1 MPVGQVYVAALQS
14 AIWLGVGDMAEITDV
29 VDRQAAAFR
38 NRDLDGFLACYSP
51 GVRIRDFDGNVIMAG
66 HEAIRGMYGP
76 LFRDSP
82 ELSVEILSRIAAGD
96 YVIDAEH
103 LSGFILA
110 GYPSEMQ
117 VAVIYRLRDGLIQ
130 DVVLLM

>member
-1 MPVGQVYVAALQS
+1 
-14 AIWLGVGDMAEITDV
+14 MAEIADV

-38 NRDLDGFLACYSP
+38 NRDLEGFLACYSP
-51 GVRIRDFDGNVIMAG
+51 GVKIRDFDGNEVMAG

-76 LFRDSP
+76 LFRDSA
-82 ELSVEILSRIAAGD
+82 ELSVEIRSRIAAGD
-96 YVIDAEH
+96 YVIEDEH

-110 GYPSEMQ
+110 GYPSEMH
-117 VAVIYRLRDGLIQ
+117 VAVVYRVRDGLIQ

>member
-1 MPVGQVYVAALQS
+1 MEDV
-14 AIWLGVGDMAEITDV
+14 IRLGVGDMAEITDV
-29 VDRQAAAFR
+29 VDRQTAAFR

-51 GVRIRDFDGNVIMAG
+51 GVRIRDFDGNEVMAG

-82 ELSVEILSRIAAGD
+82 ELSVQIPSRIAAGD
-96 YVIDAEH
+96 FVIEEEH
-103 LSGFILA
+103 LSGFVLA
-110 GYPSEMQ
+110 GYPTQMH
-117 VAVIYRLRDGLIQ
+117 VALVYRVRDGLIQ